1 MTIVSYTEIDQDG
14 LESSPVA
21 PALAG
26 LRAHEARYFATKYKS
41 DYATAAPSDRADV
54 VVWVEEILRSERDI
68 EFASP
73 VLEVFVYED
82 DELYWL
88 TLYFQDG
95 LAVNVLW
102 TKADDGKRAVGFK
115 LSVGMNPP
123 EELAAFKWVRQRS
136 KLAGEIRG
144 SYFVIKGEHPL
155 P

>member
-1 MTIVSYTEIDQDG
+1 MTTVSYTEIDQAG

-41 DYATAAPSDRADV
+41 DYVTAPPAERADV
-54 VVWVEEILRSERDI
+54 VAWVEEILRSERGI
-68 EFASP
+68 ELSAP
-73 VLEVFVYED
+73 VLEVYVYED
-82 DELYWL
+82 DELYWP

-102 TKADDGKRAVGFK
+102 SKADGGKRAVGFK

-123 EELAAFKWVRQRS
+123 EELSAFKWARQRS
-136 KLAGEIRG
+136 KLAGEVRG
-144 SYFVIKGEHPL
+144 TFFVIKGDHPL